1 MLLKLDKTGSD
12 GWCEKLKKLSQLDV
26 VHSSSDGRHVLL
38 SVSPQSKVHLFF
50 LGSDVDG
57 FLDSPSRVG
66 LQGWDSGFI
75 PCRWYGDRV
84 WNVDSN
90 SVLVIKPLQCLFVLR
105 NTLLS
110 LWGWDSGFILGFFH
124 STHHFEFYL
133 IINMCFIFQ
142 LFCGRRSCGR
152 SI

>member
-66 LQGWDSGFI
+66 LQG
-75 PCRWYGDRV
+75 
-84 WNVDSN
+84 
-90 SVLVIKPLQCLFVLR
+90 
-105 NTLLS
+105 
-110 LWGWDSGFILGFFH
+110 
-124 STHHFEFYL
+124 
-133 IINMCFIFQ
+133 
-142 LFCGRRSCGR
+142 
-152 SI
+152 